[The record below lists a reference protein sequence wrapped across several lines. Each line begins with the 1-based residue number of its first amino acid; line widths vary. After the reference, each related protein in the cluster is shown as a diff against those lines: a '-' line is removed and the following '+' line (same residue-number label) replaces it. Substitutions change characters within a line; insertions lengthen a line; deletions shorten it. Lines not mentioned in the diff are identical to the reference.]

1 MNVSVNPYVVS
12 FLQILYVYNL
22 SIAVFNL
29 IPIPPLD
36 GSRLLD
42 EFLPPQTAYKYNS
55 FVGRYG
61 FYILI
66 ALVASGLISYI
77 ITPFALAYLELVN
90 TVLGI
95 FF

>member
-1 MNVSVNPYVVS
+1 M
-12 FLQILYVYNL
+12 I
-22 SIAVFNL
+22 I
-29 IPIPPLD
+29 I
-36 GSRLLD
+36 
-42 EFLPPQTAYKYNS
+42 
-55 FVGRYG
+55 
-61 FYILI
+61 YILI